1 MQCERYHSI
10 LFLIGG
16 KRLVANVSRCCFS
29 QIFKS
34 HNDVRLHHKAF
45 LFNDRFFLSN
55 LILFDEAKTLEA
67 ETMNKRQLL
76 ILTVKEGKQTN
87 TNIVKGTRTEKT
99 TNMAD
104 HGHDSLVIITAIE
117 NKQNSFMSK

>member
-1 MQCERYHSI
+1 MFPGVA
-10 LFLIGG
+10 LVKFL
-16 KRLVANVSRCCFS
+16 KN
-29 QIFKS
+29 

-87 TNIVKGTRTEKT
+87 TNTVKGTRTEKT

-104 HGHDSLVIITAIE
+104 HGHDSLVIIIAIE
-117 NKQNSFMSK
+117 NKQNGFMSK

>member
-1 MQCERYHSI
+1 MFPGVALVKFLKAIMMLDCITKHFSSI
-10 LFLIGG
+10 I
-16 KRLVANVSRCCFS
+16 
-29 QIFKS
+29 
-34 HNDVRLHHKAF
+34 D
-45 LFNDRFFLSN
+45 FFLSN

-87 TNIVKGTRTEKT
+87 TNTVKGTRTEKT